1 MKPFRLSIAAMMILV
16 AIAAV
21 GCRGLK
27 DGSQF
32 WSALTY
38 GLVRL
43 ALAAAALCAVVLPP
57 RRRASWAGFAVFGWA
72 YLASEL
78 ESPLGHIGPT
88 QRTMESLLNL
98 LYPKGLVVGLGF
110 DEERYEFFRTAH
122 SLMAVG
128 FGFLGAALGRLLVW
142 KSSPSVGRRTARPAT
157 PPETVS

>member
-1 MKPFRLSIAAMMILV
+1 MKSFRMTIGSMMILV

-21 GCRGLK
+21 GCRSLK

-32 WSALTY
+32 WSSLTY

-43 ALAAAALCAVVLPP
+43 SLAAAALCAVVLPP

-78 ESPLGHIGPT
+78 ESPLGYTGPT
-88 QRTMESLLNL
+88 QRAMEWLIDLI
-98 LYPKGLVVGLGF
+98 YPKGLVVALNF
-110 DEERYEFFRTAH
+110 DEEIYRFYRTAH

-128 FGFLGAALGRLLVW
+128 FGLLGAALGRLLVW
-142 KSSPSVGRRTARPAT
+142 RSSPPVIRAGTR
-157 PPETVS
+157 PETKS